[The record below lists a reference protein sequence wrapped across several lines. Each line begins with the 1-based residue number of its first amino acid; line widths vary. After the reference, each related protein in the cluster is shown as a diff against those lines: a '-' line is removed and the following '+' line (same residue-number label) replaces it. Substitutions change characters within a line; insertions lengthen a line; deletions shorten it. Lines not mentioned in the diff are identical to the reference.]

1 MAQHAFIIWLKNPR
15 ILLSLIQWRI
25 NQKFTLIFFLF
36 FFFIS
41 EQIYF
46 GGRRFD
52 KSWVQNY
59 SDQNSSTMF
68 WTPSRSG
75 DKMMKILLNN
85 FLTCHIK
92 KTHGRLGWRDSS
104 VYVRSHTSEGGS
116 LVLPLVSLKLLRYW
130 LHDNDLTNW
139 FEMKMYSSFIEN
151 FNDYIWFLNRLIIG
165 RSTLISFGQIEEHQF
180 HVFILMFISN
190 EYFGLKRCM

>member
-116 LVLPLVSLKLLRYW
+116 LVIYYGTGHMTMTWQTDLKWKCIHHSLK
-130 LHDNDLTNW
+130 
-139 FEMKMYSSFIEN
+139 
-151 FNDYIWFLNRLIIG
+151 
-165 RSTLISFGQIEEHQF
+165 
-180 HVFILMFISN
+180 ILMITFDFWIGS
-190 EYFGLKRCM
+190 